1 MSKIFKIFL
10 FCCSS
15 SEESKE
21 EVESENKNMEQRKT
35 ADKASVKKE
44 EMIVHKSQ
52 SEENREVNKV
62 VESSES
68 CSISSGND

>member
-10 FCCSS
+10 FCCSN

-21 EVESENKNMEQRKT
+21 EVESENKNIELRKT
-35 ADKASVKKE
+35 ADKASENKE
-44 EMIVHKSQ
+44 IIVHKSH

-62 VESSES
+62 VDSSES
-68 CSISSGND
+68 CSISSGNF